1 MLIKE
6 IPQSGET
13 RYFEIQTT
21 KIIKDI
27 NDNDVEIKDTN
38 KKVCLQELLEK
49 KESALKTLQDIEAEY
64 SVIEEFEKNNEKLEP
79 IVKEEVKEEVAE
91 GEIIEEEVVKEEIK
105 ENVKEIVK

>member
-13 RYFEIQTT
+13 RYYEIQTT

-27 NDNDVEIKDTN
+27 NDKDVEIKDTN

-49 KESALKTLQDIEAEY
+49 KEKAIKTLQDIETEY
-64 SVIEEFEKNNEKLEP
+64 SVIEEFENNNEKLEP
-79 IVKEEVKEEVAE
+79 VVKEEVKEEV
-91 GEIIEEEVVKEEIK
+91 VKEEIK
-105 ENVKEIVK
+105 DNVKELVK